1 MAYQK
6 PRSYWRNG
14 SIISVTILSCDHSH
28 SAHSPHQADQYSS
41 FIYNMPQQLAMRV
54 LQAVAQAIGQS
65 VGQAITQELLANS
78 KGIYDV
84 MRLSRAMSVWKK
96 RRMANQVT
104 RDSKL
109 KPNANPVPQIQSRL

>member
-1 MAYQK
+1 
-6 PRSYWRNG
+6 
-14 SIISVTILSCDHSH
+14 
-28 SAHSPHQADQYSS
+28 
-41 FIYNMPQQLAMRV
+41 MPQQLAMRV